1 MPKKKKE
8 KKIDFGQIYPTA
20 IISGI
25 TKSYMNLTSEPL
37 RKPLS
42 ALEEARQM

>member
-1 MPKKKKE
+1 MPKKKK
-8 KKIDFGQIYPTA
+8 KKKRDFGQIYSTA
-20 IISGI
+20 IFSGI
-25 TKSYMNLTSEPL
+25 TKSYMNLTSVPL